1 MSAVTLRRGQIPA
14 LRDATDSDAETPP
27 VELFESGAILLYLA
41 DMYGGLDTPAK
52 RAEASKWVVWA
63 NASLDPVL
71 FIENER
77 GGVIDSGAR

>member
-1 MSAVTLRRGQIPA
+1 M
-14 LRDATDSDAETPP
+14 
-27 VELFESGAILLYLA
+27 ELFESGAILLYLA